1 MDDYR
6 FWLSLPIVT
15 AALTALV
22 PLAVPTHRWSRSL
35 NRDVQIWSS
44 MPAGR
49 EREEVATSIDFQAR
63 RIREYRTEIP
73 GFLKVAGWASTAAL
87 LAALISALLF
97 GTDVNGIEWTLV
109 AIALLCVIVFLPV
122 SLWGWLPFR
131 YRAGFIESDRAAKTS
146 RAGTARLVGRSTV
159 E

>member
-22 PLAVPTHRWSRSL
+22 PLAVPTHRWSRALS
-35 NRDVQIWSS
+35 RDVQIWSS
-44 MPAGR
+44 MPEGR
-49 EREEVATSIDFQAR
+49 ERELIGTSIDFQAR

-73 GFLKVAGWASTAAL
+73 GFLKAAGWGSTAAL

-97 GTDVNGIEWTLV
+97 GTDVNGIEWTIVGL
-109 AIALLCVIVFLPV
+109 AIISVIVFLPV
-122 SLWGWLPFR
+122 ALWGWMPFR
-131 YRAGFIESDRAAKTS
+131 YHAGFIESDRAARAS
-146 RAGTARLVGRSTV
+146 GRAGASRSRTP
-159 E
+159 